1 MNFKL
6 EGQQEGRYNRPSC
19 PRKLLEGVRW
29 FEVTQTCSMKG
40 MKNMKKLMIMCVAVV
55 ITLAVAP
62 AVEANMATPA
72 DFGPG
77 AIVES
82 FEGLSAGYNI
92 PSAGAGYDDWL
103 APGVIEPFTF
113 ASGVTLTGPI
123 PNPGLS
129 EGVII
134 GDWSI
139 GFVGFELGNNGTI
152 SSAADVP
159 FGNAYLALNAYA
171 GGGPI
176 ELTFS
181 SDMDRVGG
189 YITAGYISPDPP
201 GTITLTAFDASDNL
215 LGVVSISSVDVSQW
229 SLNFL
234 GIKDVGAIRSIQLSG
249 DYEVLDGLTAQVIP
263 APGAI
268 LLGGIGVAFVGWLRR
283 RRTL

>member
-1 MNFKL
+1 
-6 EGQQEGRYNRPSC
+6 
-19 PRKLLEGVRW
+19 
-29 FEVTQTCSMKG
+29 
-40 MKNMKKLMIMCVAVV
+40 MKKWVTICVAAV
-55 ITLAVAP
+55 ITLVVAP
-62 AVEANMATPA
+62 SVEAGIATPA

-77 AIVES
+77 AIFES

-92 PSAGAGYDDWL
+92 TSASGGYL
-103 APGVIEPFTF
+103 EPGVIEPFTF
-113 ASGVTLTGPI
+113 TSGVTLTGPI
-123 PNPGLS
+123 PNPGID

-139 GFVGFELGNNGTI
+139 GYAYFGLGANGGI

-159 FGNAYLALNAYA
+159 FGNAYLALNEYP

-181 SDMDRVGG
+181 VDMARVGG
-189 YITAGYISPDPP
+189 YVTAAYISPDPP
-201 GTITLTAFDASDNL
+201 ATITLTAFDASDNL

-234 GIKDVGAIRSIQLSG
+234 GIQDVGAIRSIQFSG
-249 DYEVLDGLTAQVIP
+249 DFEVLDGLTAQVIP

-268 LLGGIGVAFVGWLRR
+268 LLGGIGVGLVGWLRR